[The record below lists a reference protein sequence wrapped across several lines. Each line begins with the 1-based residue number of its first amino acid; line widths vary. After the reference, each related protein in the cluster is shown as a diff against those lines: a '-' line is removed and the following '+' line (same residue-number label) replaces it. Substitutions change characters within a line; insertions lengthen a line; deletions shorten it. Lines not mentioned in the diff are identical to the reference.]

1 MPPKDIESLSD
12 DSPKKET
19 PAKDE
24 GKDAVRTPP
33 TKRPHVESDAEEPE
47 AAVMKRPSTKAKAK
61 TKPKA
66 KGKTQKPVVDDEDA
80 DDAEPVMKKPAAKK
94 PVVEDEGEE
103 DEAEPVMKKPSAKK
117 TVVEDEGEED
127 EVEDVMKKPAGKL
140 KQMPSASKD
149 TVKEKKPPAKSK
161 AAAGSDTTTVAG
173 VLVKNAKY
181 HAGGRIR
188 VTKGYYARDGVHGL
202 KIGKTE
208 VMRVSWI
215 KTDSL

>member
-33 TKRPHVESDAEEPE
+33 TKRPHVQSDAEEPE

-66 KGKTQKPVVDDEDA
+66 KGKTQKPVVDDE
-80 DDAEPVMKKPAAKK
+80 
-94 PVVEDEGEE
+94 GEE
-103 DEAEPVMKKPSAKK
+103 DEEEPVMQ
-117 TVVEDEGEED
+117 
-127 EVEDVMKKPAGKL
+127 KPAGKL

-149 TVKEKKPPAKSK
+149 TVKEKKPTAKSQ

-173 VLVKNAKY
+173 VLLKNAKY
-181 HAGGRIR
+181 HADGRIR

-208 VMRVSWI
+208 VMRVSRI

>member
-1 MPPKDIESLSD
+1 
-12 DSPKKET
+12 
-19 PAKDE
+19 
-24 GKDAVRTPP
+24 
-33 TKRPHVESDAEEPE
+33 
-47 AAVMKRPSTKAKAK
+47 
-61 TKPKA
+61 
-66 KGKTQKPVVDDEDA
+66 
-80 DDAEPVMKKPAAKK
+80 
-94 PVVEDEGEE
+94 
-103 DEAEPVMKKPSAKK
+103 
-117 TVVEDEGEED
+117 
-127 EVEDVMKKPAGKL
+127 
-140 KQMPSASKD
+140 MPSASKD

-181 HAGGRIR
+181 HADGRIR

>member
-33 TKRPHVESDAEEPE
+33 TKRPHVQSDAEEPE

-80 DDAEPVMKKPAAKK
+80 
-94 PVVEDEGEE
+94 GEA
-103 DEAEPVMKKPSAKK
+103 DEAEPVMKKPAAKK

-127 EVEDVMKKPAGKL
+127 EEEPVMQKPAGKL

-149 TVKEKKPPAKSK
+149 TVKEKKPTAKSQ

-173 VLVKNAKY
+173 VLLKNAKY
-181 HAGGRIR
+181 HADGRIR

-208 VMRVSWI
+208 VMRVSRI

>member
-33 TKRPHVESDAEEPE
+33 TKRPHVQSDAEEPE

-80 DDAEPVMKKPAAKK
+80 DEAEPVMKKPAAKK
-94 PVVEDEGEE
+94 TVVEDEGEE
-103 DEAEPVMKKPSAKK
+103 DEAEPVMKKPAAKK

-127 EVEDVMKKPAGKL
+127 EEEPVMQKPAGKL
-140 KQMPSASKD
+140 KQMPSATKD
-149 TVKEKKPPAKSK
+149 TVKEKKPTAKSQ

-181 HAGGRIR
+181 HADGRIR